1 MAFSPYSTWTP
12 KLTASSP
19 LHTSSSPTLREE
31 IQPTTPKSPSME
43 NVSNFNDR
51 FRSWSTVNAT
61 KSGNGFTSLKSED
74 PISVPPRKP
83 VSSVPF
89 RCLSLV
95 SYLIDVAA
103 FRCRCQAQKSL
114 SSPSSQPPFLPSS
127 VFLVKPARTLHISG
141 HIRQGCFHISR

>member
-1 MAFSPYSTWTP
+1 
-12 KLTASSP
+12 
-19 LHTSSSPTLREE
+19 
-31 IQPTTPKSPSME
+31 ME

-83 VSSVPF
+83 VSSVPS

-103 FRCRCQAQKSL
+103 FHCRCQAQKSL
-114 SSPSSQPPFLPSS
+114 SSLLHSLPSS
-127 VFLVKPARTLHISG
+127 PHRSSWSNLLGLFTSQDIYDRGAFISVADT
-141 HIRQGCFHISR
+141 

>member
-83 VSSVPF
+83 VSSVHS

-95 SYLIDVAA
+95 GYLPGVAA
-103 FRCRCQAQKSL
+103 ADTRPKEAFHVL
-114 SSPSSQPPFLPSS
+114 LHNLPSS
-127 VFLVKPARTLHISG
+127 PHRSSWSDLLRLFTSQDIYDRCVFISVAET
-141 HIRQGCFHISR
+141 